1 MAAGGKHLVVQIYCK
16 ITNKPAL
23 AKYLSDFLKQKTGK
37 WSRGERCISLSH
49 LSHLSHFVPLVPFC
63 PTCPTCPTLSHL
75 SHFVPLVPLVPLVPP
90 VGHGTKWDNFRFYI
104 KVAVFAI
111 FRYQPIVTL

>member
-1 MAAGGKHLVVQIYCK
+1 MAAPLFSYL
-16 ITNKPAL
+16 PAR
-23 AKYLSDFLKQKTGK
+23 SHFPPVPICPICHT
-37 WSRGERCISLSH
+37 LSH
-49 LSHLSHFVPLVPFC
+49 LSHLSHFVPLVPL
-63 PTCPTCPTLSHL
+63 CPTLSHL
-75 SHFVPLVPLVPLVPP
+75 SHLSHFVPLVPP